1 MSRSPIGEILKQKK
15 KKMLSIS
22 PTFKNTF
29 MHSLQAEQRIQPEGQ
44 NQCQGRS
51 DMHCSEAESYRI
63 SLLHFMAA

>member
-1 MSRSPIGEILKQKK
+1 
-15 KKMLSIS
+15 
-22 PTFKNTF
+22 